1 MQHDHTFESTRTVLR
16 LGHILPMPQVVQIQT
31 EMRIDGLS
39 LIETAVGSRH
49 SKEIEKNIAKYKKIA
64 DLKEEMATVKKSNK
78 APGLGLEMEL
88 AEILAGWEREHA
100 EMKKGLKAF

>member
-1 MQHDHTFESTRTVLR
+1 MRYEHTVESTRTVLR
-16 LGHILPMPQVVQIQT
+16 HILSMPPTVVHIQT

-39 LIETAVGSRH
+39 LIETAVGSGR
-49 SKEIEKNIAKYKKIA
+49 SKEIEKNIAKYKKKIA

-78 APGLGLEMEL
+78 APGQGLETEL

-100 EMKKGLKAF
+100 ELKKGLTAF